1 MRLVPWQKCGREN
14 LSGQWN
20 RGKQDTELRAKS
32 FTTLMLSERARRF
45 NLPLAQEAGC
55 KLRRKEELAVSSSL
69 VQAVDSKKASG

>member
-1 MRLVPWQKCGREN
+1 MQMVPWQKCGREN

-20 RGKQDTELRAKS
+20 RGKRDTELRAKS
-32 FTTLMLSERARRF
+32 FTTLMLSERAQRF

-69 VQAVDSKKASG
+69 VRAVDSRKASG